1 MCIYVQQ
8 VIEEEKMG
16 WGEREGGG
24 HKEKAEN
31 EIKRSPPTEKIRE
44 E

>member
-16 WGEREGGG
+16 WGERGG